1 MAAAA
6 RVRCCVAFVGVLLA
20 GTVGL
25 TSSCS
30 TPPAGPSPSPSPT
43 PTTSPPPAPN
53 TPPLIRSVTAITG
66 RSEVNRTIEVTG
78 DVIDAETPPTSLVY
92 EWSAN
97 AGTFAGS
104 GPLVTWRLAPGATLT
119 PVDVTIALTIIERYT
134 EIDGAG
140 HSVAREHR
148 VTSTAAP
155 FRVHDSTAEISK
167 MALTFLIDYFGNS
180 NVSPDA
186 CLVDF
191 SDLCHG
197 KALERGDIVDNRLKQ
212 LMLSS
217 QATIQAVHLNG
228 DLTFAEVF
236 APCTFRSASRETG
249 KPGTVTGECYLTAIY
264 AQSRWWLCDSLFNNG
279 RIIEFFRR
287 VFGGG
292 GPQ

>member
-1 MAAAA
+1 
-6 RVRCCVAFVGVLLA
+6 VVFVLA
-20 GTVGL
+20 GALGL
-25 TSSCS
+25 FSSCS
-30 TPPAGPSPSPSPT
+30 TPPSAPT
-43 PTTSPPPAPN
+43 PPPSPPPPPASAPN
-53 TPPLIRSVTAITG
+53 TPPVIRSVAAITG
-66 RSEVNRTIEVTG
+66 RTEVDRTIDVTSE
-78 DVIDAETPPTSLVY
+78 VIDAETPLTALVY

-97 AGTFAGS
+97 AGTFS
-104 GPLVTWRLAPGATLT
+104 GTGPQVTWRLAPGATLT
-119 PVDVTIALTIIERYT
+119 PVDVTITLTIIERYT

-140 HSVAREHR
+140 QSVAREHR

-155 FRVHDSTAEISK
+155 FRVHDSTAEISR

-197 KALERGDIVDNRLKQ
+197 KAAERADIVDNRLKHV
-212 LMLSS
+212 MLSS

-236 APCTFRSASRETG
+236 APCTFRSTSKETG
-249 KPGTVTGECYLTAIY
+249 KPGTVTGDCYLTAVY

-292 GPQ
+292 GSQ